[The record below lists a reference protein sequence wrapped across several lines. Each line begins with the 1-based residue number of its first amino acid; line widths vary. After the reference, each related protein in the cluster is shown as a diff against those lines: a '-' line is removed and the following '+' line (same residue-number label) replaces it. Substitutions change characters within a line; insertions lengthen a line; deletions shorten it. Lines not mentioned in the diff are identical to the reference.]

1 MFVLQMKHIPY
12 FLSCFFILQSFATKA
27 QEAVVLT
34 VTIKGFK
41 STKGT
46 VKIQMVDENN
56 KDVFI
61 KVDKLDAKTYKIQI
75 NVFVKGKYALNVF
88 HDKNNNNKLDTN
100 GLGIPKEGW
109 GCSNDARGFMG
120 APKFKDKLVEIK
132 QDKTITINL
141 VHY

>member
-1 MFVLQMKHIPY
+1 MFVFQMKQITHI
-12 FLSCFFILQSFATKA
+12 LTCFFILQSFAAKA
-27 QEAVVLT
+27 QEPVVLT
-34 VTIKGFK
+34 VTINGFK

-56 KDVFI
+56 KDVFT

-75 NVFVKGKYALNVF
+75 NVFVKGKYALNVI
-88 HDKNNNNKLDTN
+88 HDRNNNNKLDTN

-132 QDKTITINL
+132 QDKTVTINL